1 MWRPMEITR
10 RTSSEPTSKDQLKDQ
25 DQAEAASYSNNELQG
40 RIDNVYSLNCSL
52 LLVNKDVAANSG
64 KLLITC

>member
-1 MWRPMEITR
+1 M
-10 RTSSEPTSKDQLKDQ
+10 
-25 DQAEAASYSNNELQG
+25 QAEAASYSNNELQG